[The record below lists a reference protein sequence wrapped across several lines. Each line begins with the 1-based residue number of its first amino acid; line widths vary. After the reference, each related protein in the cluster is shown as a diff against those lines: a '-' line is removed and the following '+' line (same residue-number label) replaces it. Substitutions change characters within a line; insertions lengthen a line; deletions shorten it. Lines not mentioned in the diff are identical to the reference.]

1 MTRAFNPAA
10 VGLYIHVPYCA
21 SLCGYCDFFRIE
33 CESGIPEGFEDLILA
48 EARLYAENA
57 PLLLDTVFFGGG
69 TPSLLQPERLAKLMG
84 GLRAVF
90 QWAPSP
96 EVTLEAN
103 PETITVDRLAGW
115 RAAGVTRLSVGVQSL
130 SPAVLSS
137 LERRATAEVA
147 LRALALS
154 VEAGYEH
161 VSADCMT
168 AVPGQRTDD
177 LQSTLDALTALPL
190 DHLSVYS
197 LELHPRTRLW
207 ESVLR
212 GERALPEE
220 DEAADLYLWVH
231 DHLLRAGFEHYE
243 VSNFARP
250 GGRCSHNLRYWQGG
264 ETIGLGPSA
273 WSRFRGRLYGNP
285 RSLTDWTS
293 CVARGEP
300 ASDRCETLT
309 TEREREDRVIFGLRV
324 SEGIAAAD
332 AIGLLEGDGRE
343 PGPTLQPLLDHGYA
357 ELDGDRLRLTVQG
370 FLMSNE
376 VLTYLLPGKWPRPR

>member
-1 MTRAFNPAA
+1 VTPAFDPAA
-10 VGLYIHVPYCA
+10 VGLYVHVPYCA

-33 CESGIPEGFEDLILA
+33 SESGIPEGFEDLILA

-57 PLLLDTVFFGGG
+57 PLLVDTIFFGGG
-69 TPSLLQPERLAKLMG
+69 TPSLLPPERLAKLMG
-84 GLRAVF
+84 SLGAVF
-90 QWAPSP
+90 RWAPDP

-103 PETITVDRLAGW
+103 PETITVDHLAGW

-168 AVPGQRTDD
+168 AVPGQRTED
-177 LQSTLDALTALPL
+177 LRSTLHVLTGLPL

-197 LELHPRTRLW
+197 LELHARTRLW

-243 VSNFARP
+243 VSNFAKP
-250 GGRCSHNLRYWQGG
+250 GGRCRHNLRYWQGG

-285 RSLTDWTS
+285 RSLTDWTNR
-293 CVARGEP
+293 VARGEP
-300 ASDRCETLT
+300 ASDRYETLT
-309 TEREREDRVIFGLRV
+309 PEREREDRVIFGLRV
-324 SEGIAAAD
+324 SDGIAAAD
-332 AIGLLEGDGRE
+332 AIGLLEEDGRE

-357 ELDGDRLRLTVQG
+357 ERDGDFLRLTVQG

>member
-1 MTRAFNPAA
+1 VTQVFDPAA

-33 CESGIPEGFEDLILA
+33 SESGVPDGFEGLILE
-48 EARLYAENA
+48 EAHLYAENA
-57 PLLLDTVFFGGG
+57 PLLVDTVFFGGG
-69 TPSLLQPERLAKLMG
+69 TPSLLSPERLAALLG

-90 QWAPSP
+90 PWAPDP

-103 PETITVDRLAGW
+103 PETITAENLAGW

-130 SPAVLSS
+130 SPTVLSS

-154 VEAGYEH
+154 VEAGYDH
-161 VSADCMT
+161 LSADCMA
-168 AVPGQRTDD
+168 AVPGQRTED
-177 LQSTLDALTALPL
+177 LRTTLDALAALPL
-190 DHLSVYS
+190 DHLSIYS
-197 LELHPRTRLW
+197 LDLHPRTRLW
-207 ESVLR
+207 ESVFR

-250 GGRCSHNLRYWQGG
+250 GGRCRHNLRYWQGG

-293 CVARGEP
+293 SVARGEP

-309 TEREREDRVIFGLRV
+309 PERELEDRVIFGLRV

-332 AIGLLEGDGRE
+332 AIRLLEEDGRA
-343 PGPTLQPLLDHGYA
+343 PGPALQPLLDHEYA

-376 VLTYLLPGKWPRPR
+376 VLTYLLPGKWPRSR